1 MKRIH
6 STCIYI
12 ALLILAIVSL
22 YVILAIALIPSIRIP
37 SCLSES
43 HASAINAIL
52 LKFSLAYVSAC
63 LFFFLTVVLKDKI
76 RRAQQKWIVYD
87 SMNMINDRLR
97 SLLNHLRIDKQFDND
112 STTDE
117 LASLGQDEF
126 DTLQNDLREI
136 HTLIRHELLS
146 GIIWLDCEI
155 DCLSDIDNSC
165 VFLLHLDDF
174 RSLNDK
180 TLVLAAD
187 SVLILND
194 LSNRLTHLSNKRIH
208 VGIENHPRKRR

>member
-6 STCIYI
+6 STCINY
-12 ALLILAIVSL
+12 ALLVLAIISLYIILAIK
-22 YVILAIALIPSIRIP
+22 LIPPIRIP
-37 SCLSES
+37 SCLSE
-43 HASAINAIL
+43 ANTSAVNAIL
-52 LKFSLAYVSAC
+52 LKLSLTYISAC
-63 LFFFLTVVLKDKI
+63 LFYYLTVVLKDHI
-76 RRAQQKWIVYD
+76 RQEQQKWIVYD
-87 SMNMINDRLR
+87 SMNMINERLR
-97 SLLNHLRIDKQFDND
+97 SLLNYLRIDKKSDNK
-112 STTDE
+112 STTEE
-117 LASLGQDEF
+117 LTSLGQDEF